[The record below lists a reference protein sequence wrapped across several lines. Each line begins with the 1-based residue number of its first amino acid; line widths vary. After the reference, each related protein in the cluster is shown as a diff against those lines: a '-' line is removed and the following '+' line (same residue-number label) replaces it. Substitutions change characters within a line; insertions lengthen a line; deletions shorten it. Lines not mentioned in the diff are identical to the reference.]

1 LSSSR
6 DLISLK
12 GGPYHGSPDEQL
24 SYLDLKCRA
33 NFPEARSGREG
44 TLQGY
49 RDYFRIADDT
59 GIGGLT
65 GRGTGGVPKQI
76 GPL

>member
-12 GGPYHGSPDEQL
+12 RGPYRGSPDKQL
-24 SYLDLKCRA
+24 SYLDLTCPA

-49 RDYFRIADDT
+49 RDYFRIADDSP
-59 GIGGLT
+59 
-65 GRGTGGVPKQI
+65 V
-76 GPL
+76 

>member
-12 GGPYHGSPDEQL
+12 HGAYRGSSDKQL
-24 SYLDLKCRA
+24 SYLDLKCPA

-49 RDYFRIADDT
+49 RDYFRIVDQPPSDEPIP
-59 GIGGLT
+59 GF
-65 GRGTGGVPKQI
+65 
-76 GPL
+76 

>member
-12 GGPYHGSPDEQL
+12 RGPYGGSPDKQL
-24 SYLDLKCRA
+24 SYLDLTCPA
-33 NFPEARSGREG
+33 NFPKARSGREE

-49 RDYFRIADDT
+49 RDYFRIVDKP
-59 GIGGLT
+59 
-65 GRGTGGVPKQI
+65 GVDRIDQNE
-76 GPL
+76 GVFRD